1 MTPSRS
7 RPLGPTVWVVH
18 RQSHF
23 SIKVAERPG
32 YLVPPI
38 TQRLAVRIARLIA
51 RANKSELIVQ
61 GRSGRIRL
69 RDSHGVDPFPPRG

>member
-1 MTPSRS
+1 MNASRA
-7 RPLGPTVWVVH
+7 RPLGPTVWVVRH
-18 RQSHF
+18 RSGF
-23 SIKVAERPG
+23 SIKLARRRA

-38 TQRLAVRIARLIA
+38 TQRLAVRIARLVA

-69 RDSHGVDPFPPRG
+69 RDSHGVDPITSRG